1 MVLLELLIFFY
12 FNISWLIEMVDTYEH
27 FVAFGTDLGM
37 YLSLTVSVVHTAA
50 INSFFSRY

>member
-37 YLSLTVSVVHTAA
+37 YLTHCLSCTYSS
-50 INSFFSRY
+50 N